1 MSINETKL
9 SVREQRE
16 ELNMFIDHTLR
27 MMVLSEALVSAQE
40 AEHGWWCVQFAGG
53 DPELIP
59 HECAMMMA
67 YGFRL
72 GITHYNDYQK
82 EMREIRQTMKDDAEA
97 EQEAGE

>member
-1 MSINETKL
+1 MSIEATKL
-9 SVREQRE
+9 SVPEQRE

-72 GITHYNDYQK
+72 GTKHYHDYRRMQRVLA
-82 EMREIRQTMKDDAEA
+82 MTMKDDAEA